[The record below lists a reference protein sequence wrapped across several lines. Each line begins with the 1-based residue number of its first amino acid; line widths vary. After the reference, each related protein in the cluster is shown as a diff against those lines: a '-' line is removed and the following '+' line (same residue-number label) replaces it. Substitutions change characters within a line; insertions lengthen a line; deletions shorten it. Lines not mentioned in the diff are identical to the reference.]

1 MSMRLGRTVA
11 GALAAFCACAQ
22 LAALPLED
30 PEQAPPAATD
40 SGGAAS
46 APFEAVRQSATQR
59 GIAVSLV
66 YDGEGFVNTHGGE
79 RTGSVYLGTFQMML
93 TLDAS
98 RLLSWPGATFFFNG
112 LVTHGGH
119 PSDLVGDAQGVS
131 NMEAPPRAQLYEA
144 WLQQNLLDNRLSAL
158 VGRYDLSTEFYRLQS
173 AALFLNGSFGTGPE
187 FGQSGVAGPSVFPD
201 TSVGARF
208 AFKPS
213 RGVIF
218 RAALLDGVPVDR
230 PGGEQRIFAKGD
242 GTLLVGEAA
251 LLNRPSLPDR
261 RTSRRLRI
269 GRGAVLAPYEGKI
282 AIGGW
287 YYTAEFDDLSER
299 LPDGQPVRHRGSG
312 GAYALADGLLYR
324 SSGPTHRRVNAFVQ
338 VGVGD
343 SRVNRF
349 GFYVGGGLVLSG
361 LFPALAN
368 DELGV
373 AVACARNGSH
383 FFEEQRENA
392 IAVTHTET
400 TVEITYLV
408 QIGRH
413 VAIQPDLQYV
423 MRPGTNLTRK
433 DALAAALHFELSY

>member
-1 MSMRLGRTVA
+1 MRLIRTAA
-11 GALAAFCACAQ
+11 GVLAAFCACVQ
-22 LAALPLED
+22 LGALPPED
-30 PEQAPPAATD
+30 PDPASPAATD
-40 SGGAAS
+40 SGGATS
-46 APFEAVRQSATQR
+46 APFEAVRQRATQT
-59 GIAVSLV
+59 GIAASLV

-119 PSDLVGDAQGVS
+119 PSGLVGDAQGVS
-131 NMEAPPRAQLYEA
+131 NIEAPPGAQLYEA
-144 WLQQNLLDNRLSAL
+144 WLQQNLFDNRLSAL
-158 VGRYDLSTEFYRLQS
+158 AGRYDLSTEFYRLQS

-187 FGQSGVAGPSVFPD
+187 LAQSGVAGPSVFPD
-201 TSVGARF
+201 TSVGVRL

-213 RGVIF
+213 RAAIF

-230 PGGEQRIFAKGD
+230 PGGEQRIFAKGN
-242 GTLLVGEAA
+242 GLLLVGEAA

-261 RTSRRLRI
+261 PTSRRLRI

-282 AIGGW
+282 AVGGW

-299 LPDGQPVRHRGSG
+299 LPDGRPVRHRGSG

-324 SSGPTHRRVNAFVQ
+324 SSGPTPRRLNAFVQ
-338 VGVGD
+338 VGFGD
-343 SRVNRF
+343 FRVNRF
-349 GFYVGGGLVLSG
+349 GLYAGGGLVLSG
-361 LFPALAN
+361 LLPAREN

-373 AVACARNGSH
+373 AVASARNGSH
-383 FFEEQRENA
+383 FFDEQRENA
-392 IAVTHTET
+392 IAVTHAET
-400 TVEITYLV
+400 AVEVTYLV
-408 QIGRH
+408 QIGQH

-423 MRPGTNLTRK
+423 MRPGTNSGRK